1 MQILQIGRLS
11 NDVNAHLE
19 REYGACALWQQTQSD
34 EFLQQFGANFE
45 LVVTSAAYGLTA
57 AHMAMLPNL
66 RAVCSFGVGYD
77 SIDVVA
83 LHARGVVLSNT
94 PDVLTDCV
102 ADLAMGMLI
111 DVSRGIS
118 AGDRYARA
126 GLWGSKQRFG
136 MGTRVTGKKLGIL
149 GLGRIGLAIAER
161 AQGFKMDIGY
171 HNRKPVADTAQT
183 YFDSVVAL
191 AQWAD
196 YLVVACPGGAA
207 TEHLVNAKVLQALG
221 EQGFLINIAR
231 GSVVDEAA
239 LVAALEA
246 GQLAG
251 AALDVFEHE
260 PAIPAALLQNER
272 VVLTPHIG
280 SATRETRLD
289 MDELLLQNVAA
300 FVNEGRLL
308 TAVSA

>member
-19 REYGACALWQQTQSD
+19 REYGACALWQQTQID
-34 EFLQQFGANFE
+34 EFLQQYGANFE

-77 SIDVVA
+77 SIDVAA
-83 LHARGVVLSNT
+83 LQARGVVLSNT

-102 ADLAMGMLI
+102 ADLARGMLI

-196 YLVVACPGGAA
+196 YLVVACPGGAG
-207 TEHLVNAKVLQALG
+207 TGHLVNAKVLQALG

-251 AALDVFEHE
+251 AALDVFERE
-260 PAIPAALLQNER
+260 PHIPSLLLQSEK

-289 MDELLLQNVAA
+289 MDDLLLQNVAA
-300 FVNEGRLL
+300 FVQDGRLL
-308 TAVSA
+308 TEVG

>member
-1 MQILQIGRLS
+1 MKILQIGRLS
-11 NDVNAHLE
+11 NDVNQHLE
-19 REYGACALWQQTQSD
+19 REYGALALWQQTQID
-34 EFLQQFGANFE
+34 EFLQQFGADFE
-45 LVVTSAAYGLTA
+45 VVVTSAAYGLTA
-57 AHMAMLPNL
+57 AQIALLPNL

-77 SIDVVA
+77 SIDLAA
-83 LHARGVVLSNT
+83 LQQRGIVLSNT

-102 ADLAMGMLI
+102 ADLAMGLLI

-126 GLWGSKQRFG
+126 GLWGSKQRMG
-136 MGTRVTGKKLGIL
+136 MGARVTGKKLGIL

-161 AQGFKMDIGY
+161 AQGFKMNIGY
-171 HNRKPVADTAQT
+171 HNRKPVADVAHG

-196 YLVVACPGGAA
+196 CLIVACPGGAA
-207 TEHLVNAKVLQALG
+207 TEHLVNAAVLQALG
-221 EQGFLINIAR
+221 EHGLLINIAR

-246 GQLAG
+246 SHIAG
-251 AALDVFEHE
+251 AALDVFERE
-260 PAIPAALLQNER
+260 PHIPSLLLQSEK

-289 MDELLLQNVAA
+289 MDDLLLQNVAA
-300 FVNEGRLL
+300 FVQDGRLL
-308 TAVSA
+308 TEVC

>member
-11 NDVNAHLE
+11 NDVNQHLE
-19 REYGACALWQQTQSD
+19 REYGACALWQQNQSD
-34 EFLQQFGANFE
+34 EFLQQSGADFE
-45 LVVTSAAYGLTA
+45 LVVTSAAYGLSA
-57 AHMAMLPNL
+57 AQIAALPNL

-77 SIDVVA
+77 SIDVKA
-83 LHARGVVLSNT
+83 LQQRGIGLSNT

-102 ADLAMGMLI
+102 ADVAMGLLI

-136 MGTRVTGKKLGIL
+136 MGSRVSGKKLGIL

-161 AQGFKMDIGY
+161 AQGFKMHIAY
-171 HNRKPVADTAQT
+171 HNRHRVTASDYAYVDTLQG
-183 YFDSVVAL
+183 L
-191 AQWAD
+191 AAWAD
-196 YLVVACPGGAA
+196 YLLVACPGGAA
-207 TEHLVNAKVLQALG
+207 TEHLVDAAVLQALG

-239 LVAALEA
+239 LVQALA
-246 GQLAG
+246 QNHIAG

-260 PAIPAALLQNER
+260 PHIPAALLQDER
-272 VVLTPHIG
+272 VVITPHIG

-289 MDELLLQNVAA
+289 MDALLLQNVAA
-300 FVNEGRLL
+300 FINSGQLL
-308 TAVSA
+308 TAVS

>member
-11 NDVNAHLE
+11 NDVNQHLE
-19 REYGACALWQQTQSD
+19 REYGACALWQQNQSD
-34 EFLQQFGANFE
+34 EFLQQSGADFE
-45 LVVTSAAYGLTA
+45 LVVTSAAYGLSA
-57 AHMAMLPNL
+57 AQIAALPNL

-77 SIDVVA
+77 SIDVKA
-83 LHARGVVLSNT
+83 LQQRDIVLSNT

-102 ADLAMGMLI
+102 ADVAMGLLI

-136 MGTRVTGKKLGIL
+136 MGSRVSGKKLGIL

-161 AQGFKMDIGY
+161 AQGFKMHIAY
-171 HNRKPVADTAQT
+171 HNRHRVTALDYAYVDTLQG
-183 YFDSVVAL
+183 L
-191 AQWAD
+191 AAWAD
-196 YLVVACPGGAA
+196 YLLVACPGGAA
-207 TEHLVNAKVLQALG
+207 TEHLVDAAVLQALG

-239 LVAALEA
+239 LVQALA
-246 GQLAG
+246 QNHIAG

-260 PAIPAALLQNER
+260 PHIPAALLQDER

-289 MDELLLQNVAA
+289 MDALLLQNVAA
-300 FVNEGRLL
+300 FINSGQLL
-308 TAVSA
+308 TAVS

>member
-11 NDVNAHLE
+11 NDVNTHLE
-19 REYGACALWQQTQSD
+19 RDYGVCALWQQTQSD

-77 SIDVVA
+77 SIDVAA
-83 LHARGVVLSNT
+83 LQAQGVVLSNT

-171 HNRKPVADTAQT
+171 HNRKPVADAAQT
-183 YFDSVVAL
+183 YFVSVVAL

-251 AALDVFEHE
+251 AALDVFERE

-308 TAVSA
+308 TEVSA

>member
-11 NDVNAHLE
+11 NDVNQHLE
-19 REYGACALWQQTQSD
+19 REYGACALWQQNQSD
-34 EFLQQFGANFE
+34 EFLQQSGADFE
-45 LVVTSAAYGLTA
+45 LVVTSAAYGLSA
-57 AHMAMLPNL
+57 AQIAALPNL

-77 SIDVVA
+77 SIDVKA
-83 LHARGVVLSNT
+83 LQQRGIVLSNT

-102 ADLAMGMLI
+102 ADVAMGLLI

-136 MGTRVTGKKLGIL
+136 MGSRVSGKKLGIL

-161 AQGFKMDIGY
+161 AQGFKMHIAY
-171 HNRKPVADTAQT
+171 HNRHRVTALDYAYVDTLQG
-183 YFDSVVAL
+183 L
-191 AQWAD
+191 AAWAD
-196 YLVVACPGGAA
+196 YLLVACPGGAA
-207 TEHLVNAKVLQALG
+207 TEHLVDAAVLQALG

-239 LVAALEA
+239 LVQALA
-246 GQLAG
+246 QNHIAG

-260 PAIPAALLQNER
+260 PHIPAALLQDER

-280 SATRETRLD
+280 SATRETRMD
-289 MDELLLQNVAA
+289 MDALLLQNVAA
-300 FVNEGRLL
+300 FINSGQLL
-308 TAVSA
+308 TAVS

>member
-11 NDVNAHLE
+11 NDVNQHLE
-19 REYGACALWQQTQSD
+19 REYGACALWQQNQSD
-34 EFLQQFGANFE
+34 EFLQQSGADFE
-45 LVVTSAAYGLTA
+45 LVVTSAAYGLSA
-57 AHMAMLPNL
+57 AQIAALPNL

-77 SIDVVA
+77 SMDVQA
-83 LHARGVVLSNT
+83 LQQRGIGLSNT

-102 ADLAMGMLI
+102 ADVAMGLLI

-136 MGTRVTGKKLGIL
+136 MGSRVSCKKLGIL

-161 AQGFKMDIGY
+161 AQGFKMHIAY
-171 HNRKPVADTAQT
+171 HNRRRVTALDYAYVDTLQG
-183 YFDSVVAL
+183 L
-191 AQWAD
+191 AAWAD
-196 YLVVACPGGAA
+196 YLLVACPGGAA
-207 TEHLVNAKVLQALG
+207 TEHLVDAVVLQALG

-239 LVAALEA
+239 LVQALA
-246 GQLAG
+246 QNHIAG

-260 PAIPAALLQNER
+260 PHIPAALLQDER

-289 MDELLLQNVAA
+289 MDALLLQNVAA
-300 FVNEGRLL
+300 FINSGQLL
-308 TAVSA
+308 TAVS

>member
-11 NDVNAHLE
+11 NDVNQHLE
-19 REYGACALWQQTQSD
+19 REYGACALWQQNQSD
-34 EFLQQFGANFE
+34 EFLQQSGADFE
-45 LVVTSAAYGLTA
+45 LVVTSAAYGLSA
-57 AHMAMLPNL
+57 AQIAALPNL

-77 SIDVVA
+77 SIDVKA
-83 LHARGVVLSNT
+83 LQQRGIGLSNT

-102 ADLAMGMLI
+102 ADVAMGLLI

-136 MGTRVTGKKLGIL
+136 MGSRVSGKKLGIL

-161 AQGFKMDIGY
+161 AQGFKMHIAY
-171 HNRKPVADTAQT
+171 HNRHRVTALDYAYVDTLQG
-183 YFDSVVAL
+183 L
-191 AQWAD
+191 AAWAD
-196 YLVVACPGGAA
+196 YLLVACPGGAA
-207 TEHLVNAKVLQALG
+207 TEHLVDAAVLQALG

-239 LVAALEA
+239 LVQALA
-246 GQLAG
+246 QNHIAG

-260 PAIPAALLQNER
+260 PHIPAALLQDER

-289 MDELLLQNVAA
+289 MDALLLQNVAA
-300 FVNEGRLL
+300 FINSGQLL
-308 TAVSA
+308 TAVS